1 MAKQPSPKQ
10 EASSET
16 TSAKR
21 LKELAQDAKLASV
34 VAKNPAA
41 PPDLLAELAQDAK
54 LASVV
59 AKNPAA
65 PPDLLAELADSD
77 PKALRKNTMGNPATP
92 YETLMKFASQY
103 PEQLLDNPV
112 FDLLFLENPNLLN
125 DIPESA
131 LRSMLRRE
139 VCPESFLRWASKS
152 EDEEV
157 LLAVAMNAD
166 TPQEELEA
174 LADHTNKT
182 VSEAVGLH
190 VNLAGE
196 LTESWEDVFQKSVK
210 MEEQSEK
217 MEDRHALLYG
227 TGLMPEWL
235 VFQRVLPLKV
245 RKKVASNP
253 DTPVELRLEL
263 LQQLAKDEKW
273 AVRREV
279 ARNPNTPGELLQQ
292 LAKDESSDV
301 RGDVARNPNTP
312 LEAYFY
318 LRLDKNQSVRDSA
331 IGSLSGLQPEQQSC
345 LKELATPFL
354 LQECTKGSPPSL
366 PRLIA
371 MLHPEYPVP
380 ALARHFRSSDWR
392 ERCAIAQNPSTPP
405 NTLAILA
412 REGNRVV
419 RAAANENLAGQE
431 QT

>member
-21 LKELAQDAKLASV
+21 LK
-34 VAKNPAA
+34 
-41 PPDLLAELAQDAK
+41 ELAQDAK

-431 QT
+431 QA

>member
-21 LKELAQDAKLASV
+21 LK
-34 VAKNPAA
+34 
-41 PPDLLAELAQDAK
+41 ELAQDAK

>member
-21 LKELAQDAKLASV
+21 LK
-34 VAKNPAA
+34 
-41 PPDLLAELAQDAK
+41 ELAQDAK

-166 TPQEELEA
+166 T
-174 LADHTNKT
+174 
-182 VSEAVGLH
+182 
-190 VNLAGE
+190 
-196 LTESWEDVFQKSVK
+196 
-210 MEEQSEK
+210 
-217 MEDRHALLYG
+217 
-227 TGLMPEWL
+227 
-235 VFQRVLPLKV
+235 
-245 RKKVASNP
+245 
-253 DTPVELRLEL
+253 
-263 LQQLAKDEKW
+263 
-273 AVRREV
+273 
-279 ARNPNTPGELLQQ
+279 
-292 LAKDESSDV
+292 
-301 RGDVARNPNTP
+301 
-312 LEAYFY
+312 
-318 LRLDKNQSVRDSA
+318 
-331 IGSLSGLQPEQQSC
+331 
-345 LKELATPFL
+345 
-354 LQECTKGSPPSL
+354 
-366 PRLIA
+366 
-371 MLHPEYPVP
+371 
-380 ALARHFRSSDWR
+380 
-392 ERCAIAQNPSTPP
+392 
-405 NTLAILA
+405 
-412 REGNRVV
+412 
-419 RAAANENLAGQE
+419 
-431 QT
+431 

>member
-10 EASSET
+10 EASNET

-21 LKELAQDAKLASV
+21 LK
-34 VAKNPAA
+34 
-41 PPDLLAELAQDAK
+41 ELAQDAK

-419 RAAANENLAGQE
+419 RAAAKENLAGQE
-431 QT
+431 QA